1 MGNKLTMNTI
11 SKRKL
16 KSPAEGFTLIEVLA
30 GIIVATAFVL
40 ITSQAIAISALYRV
54 RAQRESL
61 AWLWIQENFE
71 EDVKFEVS
79 QLSKAAAKCT
89 EKDENGNYVY
99 ENGDSAVPADGYA
112 QALITQ
118 LGAADGVATTES
130 PELLNKAH
138 TATRILGVKDEAP
151 YNVMTVSYEVRDPD
165 MGTAEDPDGK
175 VIASFY
181 TEVIPDAV
189 FNCD

>member
-1 MGNKLTMNTI
+1 MLNRLTMG
-11 SKRKL
+11 KQKQV
-16 KSPAEGFTLIEVLA
+16 SPSGGFTLIEVLA

-79 QLSKAAAKCT
+79 QLAYNASQCDATTTA
-89 EKDENGNYVY
+89 G
-99 ENGDSAVPADGYA
+99 GYA
-112 QALITQ
+112 QALINAVNT
-118 LGAADGVATTES
+118 VPVETN
-130 PELLNKAH
+130 PKFLNKAH
-138 TATRILGVKDEAP
+138 NATRTLGVKADAP

-165 MGTAEDPDGK
+165 IGTASNSNANL
-175 VIASFY
+175 IASFY
-181 TEVIPDAV
+181 TEVIPDAA